1 MSHVTLA
8 SLLTDYGVSDD
19 PEVPSINVEAPV
31 VPEAGP
37 VPGIEFERLPE
48 ATTSAIEDAYQ
59 RGLDEGRRE
68 AEARLAHDLGEQR
81 AAAELKLGQA
91 RKAWAADFGQAL
103 SKELR
108 EGVQEMHHILADNFS
123 NVLLPIIRD
132 EMRSEAVRKIAD
144 ALRKTAASDWEG
156 PLLVEGPA
164 DLLQELCQN
173 LGDMES
179 LIECRMVESQD
190 VKVTINE
197 TILETQLAAWA
208 DAVKRMLS

>member
-19 PEVPSINVEAPV
+19 PEIPTIKVDSAMVTEP
-31 VPEAGP
+31 GP
-37 VPGIEFERLPE
+37 IPGVEFERLPE
-48 ATTSAIEDAYQ
+48 AATSAIEDAYQ
-59 RGLDEGRRE
+59 RGLEEGRRE
-68 AEARLAHDLGEQR
+68 AEARLAHDLGEQK
-81 AAAELKLGQA
+81 AAAELKLGEA
-91 RKAWAADFGQAL
+91 RKAWAADFGQVL
-103 SKELR
+103 SKELKD
-108 EGVQEMHHILADNFS
+108 GVQEMHHLLADNFS

-132 EMRSEAVRKIAD
+132 EMRSEAVRKISD

-156 PLLVEGPA
+156 PFLVEGPA
-164 DLLQELCQN
+164 DLLQELREN

-190 VKVTINE
+190 VRVTINE